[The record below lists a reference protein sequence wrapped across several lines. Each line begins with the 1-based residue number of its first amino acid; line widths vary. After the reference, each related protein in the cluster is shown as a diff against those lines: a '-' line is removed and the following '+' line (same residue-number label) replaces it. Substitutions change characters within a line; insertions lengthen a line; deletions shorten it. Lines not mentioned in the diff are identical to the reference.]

1 MQLFYKEYGDG
12 KPVVILHGLFGFSD
26 NWKSQA
32 KVLANYFRVITVD
45 LRNHGRSEWSDLHS
59 YESMAHDVIETMDLL
74 KLSQFHVI
82 GHSMGGKVAMHLA
95 QSHPERVLKTVV
107 VDMGIKSY
115 PMHHQDLIEAI
126 KAVPIETITARSQV
140 NTFLSNRIPEEG
152 VRQFL
157 LKNLYWIERGKLAWR
172 MNIDILEANMNL
184 ILDALPEQEVLGS
197 TLFIKGANSSYILD
211 EDVEAIEN
219 VFLDSEIQSITDA
232 GHWVHADAFEEFLER
247 ILAFLLR

>member
-1 MQLFYKEYGDG
+1 MQLFYKEYGEG

-32 KVLANYFRVITVD
+32 KVLANYFRVIVVD
-45 LRNHGRSEWSDLHS
+45 LRNHGRSEWADLHS
-59 YESMAHDVIETMDLL
+59 YESMANDVIETMDFLS
-74 KLSQFHVI
+74 LSQFHVI

-95 QSHPERVLKTVV
+95 QSYPERILKTVV
-107 VDMGIKSY
+107 VDMGVKAY

-126 KAVPIETITARSQV
+126 KAVPIDTITARSQV

-172 MNIDILEANMNL
+172 MNIAVLEANMPL
-184 ILDALPEQEVLGS
+184 ILDALPETEVLGP
-197 TLFIKGANSSYILD
+197 TLFIKGANSRYILE
-211 EDVEAIEN
+211 EDFEAIEN
-219 VFLDSEIQSITDA
+219 IFLDSEIQSITDA
-232 GHWVHADAFEEFLER
+232 GHWVHADCFEEFLESV
-247 ILAFLLR
+247 LAFLLR

>member
-95 QSHPERVLKTVV
+95 QSHPERVLKTIV
-107 VDMGIKSY
+107 VDMGVKSY

-140 NTFLSNRIPEEG
+140 NTFLSNRIPEAG

-172 MNIDILEANMNL
+172 MNIDILEANMHL
-184 ILDALPEQEVLGS
+184 ILDALPKTEVLNP
-197 TLFIKGANSSYILD
+197 TLFIKGANSSYILE
-211 EDVEAIEN
+211 EDYEVIEN
-219 VFLDSEIQSITDA
+219 IFLDSEIQSIKAA
-232 GHWVHADAFEEFLER
+232 GHWVHADSFEVFLESV
-247 ILAFLLR
+247 LAFLLR

>member
-1 MQLFYKEYGDG
+1 MQLFYKEYGEG

-32 KVLANYFRVITVD
+32 KVLANYFRVIVVD
-45 LRNHGRSEWSDLHS
+45 LRNHGRSAWDDSHS
-59 YESMAHDVIETMDLL
+59 YDSMVQDVIETMDFLR
-74 KLSQFHVI
+74 LSKFHVI

-95 QSHPERVLKTVV
+95 QSHPERLLKTVI
-107 VDMGIKSY
+107 VDMGVKSY

-126 KAVPIETITARSQV
+126 KGVPVEKITARSQV
-140 NTFLSNRIPEEG
+140 NTFLINKIPEEG

-172 MNIDILEANMNL
+172 MNIDVLEADMYL
-184 ILDALPEQEVLGS
+184 ILDALPEREVLGP

-211 EDVEAIEN
+211 EDVDAIEN
-219 VFLDSEIQSITDA
+219 IFLDSEIVTITGA
-232 GHWVHADAFEEFLER
+232 GHWVHADSFDEFLER
-247 ILAFLLR
+247 TLAFLLR